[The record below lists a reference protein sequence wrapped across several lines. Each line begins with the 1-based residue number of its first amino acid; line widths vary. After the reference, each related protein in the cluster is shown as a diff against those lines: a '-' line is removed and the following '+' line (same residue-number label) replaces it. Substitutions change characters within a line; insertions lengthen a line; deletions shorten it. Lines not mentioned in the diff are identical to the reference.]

1 MNIKNIREKLRDYF
15 GLYNTIRK
23 NKSLYKY
30 SVIGFLVNSN
40 TKA

>member
-15 GLYNTIRK
+15 GSYNTIHK
-23 NKSLYKY
+23 NKILYKY
-30 SVIGFLVNSN
+30 RVMGFLVDSN